1 MLVALGGKCLAGLA
15 NGLRK
20 KFAPYAVSVS
30 APQRR
35 KGLFPPLPPFLL
47 FFLLKNIFWYENV
60 KIKYLI
66 NFFSLFF

>member
-35 KGLFPPLPPFLL
+35 KGLFPPLPPFL
-47 FFLLKNIFWYENV
+47 V
-60 KIKYLI
+60 
-66 NFFSLFF
+66 FFSL

>member
-30 APQRR
+30 APQRH
-35 KGLFPPLPPFLL
+35 KGLFPPSHL
-47 FFLLKNIFWYENV
+47 FS
-60 KIKYLI
+60 
-66 NFFSLFF
+66 FFSL

>member
-30 APQRR
+30 APERR
-35 KGLFPPLPPFLL
+35 KGLFPPLSPFLIL
-47 FFLLKNIFWYENV
+47 
-60 KIKYLI
+60 
-66 NFFSLFF
+66 FFSLRIFFGTKL